1 MNLDAPVSELKG
13 IGKKTEELFHAV
25 GVYTIRDILLYF
37 PRDYISYPDIK
48 DPADLAP
55 GEHAAIYVHITRPPV
70 VNTKSRLKTAILQIG
85 GQAPSRFKAER
96 CQAPSYGEV
105 EKRQAPELRAIWFH
119 QPYIRS
125 VLKKGQDY
133 ILYGRVAEKNGILYL
148 EQPLI
153 HSPEQY
159 MDLQKTVQPV
169 YQLTKG
175 LGNNTVKKAV
185 DQALSDCVSDDETAA
200 LRDRLPEQIR
210 QKYDLC
216 GYAYAIQ
223 NIHFPVDVNA
233 CIEAR
238 RRLVFDEFL
247 LFLLQMHLMKEQEE
261 KTANHLNFTKESIL
275 TEIITRLPYQL
286 TGAQRRAM
294 EDVFADLRGPYTMQ
308 RLIQGDVGSGKT
320 VIAFS
325 AMLEISGQGY
335 QSAIMAPT
343 DVLARQHAN
352 KLTAFCEQMGV
363 DAPVVLLTGSLKAA
377 QKREALEIIRRE
389 KNALIVGTHALFQEC
404 VEYANLALV
413 VTDEQH
419 RFGVKQRAGLA
430 EKGELPH
437 YLVMSATPIPRTLAI
452 ILYGDLDISVIDEVP
467 AMRLPIKNCV
477 VDPTWRN
484 NAYSFI
490 EKQVA
495 AGHQVYIV
503 CPLVEPSEEMDGEN
517 VIEYTKKIRE
527 RFKGI
532 ATVGMLH
539 GRMKPEEKNAVMEA
553 FLQGETQI
561 LVSTTVIEVG
571 VDVPNATVMMVEN
584 AERFGLAQLHQLRGR
599 VGRGDAQSYCI
610 FMQGKKANTE
620 NERLSILN
628 RSNDGFEIA
637 REDLKLRGPGDFFGI
652 RQSGAFSFQ
661 LADVFQDM
669 AMLQKASEEA
679 KEILAAD
686 PELAAPEHYM
696 LKKELHRMAEQN
708 DSGERFHI

>member
-37 PRDYISYPDIK
+37 PRDYISYPDVK
-48 DPADLAP
+48 DPADLMP
-55 GEHAAIYVHITRPPV
+55 GEHAAVFVHISRPPV
-70 VNTKSRLKTAILQIG
+70 VNTKSRLKTAILDIG
-85 GQAPSRFKAER
+85 YQNI
-96 CQAPSYGEV
+96 Q
-105 EKRQAPELRAIWFH
+105 LRAIWFH

-133 ILYGRVAEKNGILYL
+133 ILYGRTAEKNGVLYL

-159 MDLQKTVQPV
+159 RNLQKTVQPV

-185 DQALSDCVSDDETAA
+185 DQALSECVSDDEMSS
-200 LRDRLPEQIR
+200 LRDRLPEAIL
-210 QKYDLC
+210 QKHSLC
-216 GYAYAIQ
+216 GYAYALQ
-223 NIHFPVDVNA
+223 NIHFPIDIEA

-261 KTANHLNFTKESIL
+261 KTANNLVFQEDSIL
-275 TEIITRLPYQL
+275 SDIIDRLPYEL

-325 AMLEISGQGY
+325 AMLEISKQGY
-335 QSAIMAPT
+335 QAAIMAPT
-343 DVLARQHAN
+343 DVLARQHAT
-352 KLTAFCEQMGV
+352 KLAAFCEQMGV

-377 QKREALEIIRRE
+377 EKRTALETIRNE

-404 VEYANLALV
+404 VEYASLALV

-467 AMRLPIKNCV
+467 AMRLPIKNAV
-477 VDPTWRN
+477 VDPTWRDK
-484 NAYSFI
+484 AYSFI
-490 EKQVA
+490 EKQIA

-517 VIEYTKKIRE
+517 VLEYSKKIRE
-527 RFKGI
+527 RFQGV
-532 ATVGMLH
+532 ANVGMLH

-553 FLQGETQI
+553 FLRGETQI

-571 VDVPNATVMMVEN
+571 VDVPNATVMMIEN

-696 LKKELHRMAEQN
+696 LKKEIRRMAEN
-708 DSGERFHI
+708 SYSGERFHI